1 MVRPAWP
8 ETDTRAVVQPQL
20 ASLGLFNGNPE
31 PLTLPDAPNA
41 LEVHMPTFSLKQG
54 SNPAIAITAIL
65 RRQADDGLS
74 QSVLVIQD
82 YGLASLRRAM
92 LTKNPTG
99 APF

>member
-1 MVRPAWP
+1 
-8 ETDTRAVVQPQL
+8 
-20 ASLGLFNGNPE
+20 
-31 PLTLPDAPNA
+31 
-41 LEVHMPTFSLKQG
+41 MPTFSLKQG